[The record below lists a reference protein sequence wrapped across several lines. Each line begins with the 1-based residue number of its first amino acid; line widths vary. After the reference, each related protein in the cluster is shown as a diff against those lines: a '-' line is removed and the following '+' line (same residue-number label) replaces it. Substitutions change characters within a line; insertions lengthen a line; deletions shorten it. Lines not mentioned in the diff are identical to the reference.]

1 MDKSLFK
8 KRPGKRYLINYIN
21 RTQNLSISRLFLSII
36 IINNKLIKIMN
47 LTISGLHGTG
57 KSTIG
62 QHVAEILNL
71 KYYSTGQAFRDL
83 AKEMNM
89 TLEEFTKYVED
100 HPEID
105 QELDDKII
113 SIAKQGNVIIDSQLG
128 GFFLE
133 EFVDFKIFLTCP
145 IEIRVKRMTER
156 DNTSYEEKLKE
167 TKLREQSELERFKKL
182 YDIDLSNEKRLNELY
197 DIIIHTENLTIE
209 EVVSTI
215 INSIKEKNSKIT
227 N

>member
-1 MDKSLFK
+1 
-8 KRPGKRYLINYIN
+8 
-21 RTQNLSISRLFLSII
+21 
-36 IINNKLIKIMN
+36 MN

-62 QHVAEILNL
+62 HQVAEILNL

-83 AKEMNM
+83 AKKMDM

-105 QELDDKII
+105 KELDDKII
-113 SIAKQGNVIIDSQLG
+113 SIAIQGNVIIDSQLG

-133 EFVDFKIFLTCP
+133 KFVDFKIFLTCP

-156 DNTSYEEKLKE
+156 DNTSYEVKLKE
-167 TKLREQSELERFKKL
+167 TKLREQSELDRFRKL
-182 YDIDLSNEKRLNELY
+182 YNIDLSNEKRLNELY
-197 DIIIHTENLTIE
+197 DIIINTENLTIE

-215 INSIKEKNSKIT
+215 INTIKEKNNKIT

>member
-1 MDKSLFK
+1 
-8 KRPGKRYLINYIN
+8 
-21 RTQNLSISRLFLSII
+21 
-36 IINNKLIKIMN
+36 MN

-62 QHVAEILNL
+62 QQVAEILNL
-71 KYYSTGQAFRDL
+71 RYYSTGQAFRDL
-83 AKEMNM
+83 AKKMDM
-89 TLEEFTKYVED
+89 TLEEFTKYVEN

-133 EFVDFKIFLTCP
+133 KFVDFKIFLTCP

-167 TKLREQSELERFKKL
+167 TKLREQSELERFSKL
-182 YDIDLSNEKRLNELY
+182 YNIDLSNEKRLNKLY
-197 DIIIHTENLTIE
+197 DIIIDTENLTIE

-215 INSIKEKNSKIT
+215 INTIKEKNSKKT

>member
-1 MDKSLFK
+1 
-8 KRPGKRYLINYIN
+8 
-21 RTQNLSISRLFLSII
+21 
-36 IINNKLIKIMN
+36 MN

-62 QHVAEILNL
+62 HHIAEILNL
-71 KYYSTGQAFRDL
+71 KNYSTGQAFRDL
-83 AKEMNM
+83 AKEMDM

-105 QELDDKII
+105 QQLDDKII

-133 EFVDFKIFLTCP
+133 KFVDFKIFLTCP

-167 TKLREQSELERFKKL
+167 TKLREQSELERFRKL
-182 YDIDLSNEKRLNELY
+182 YNIDLSNEKRLNELY
-197 DIIIHTENLTIE
+197 DIIIDTQNLTIE

-215 INSIKEKNSKIT
+215 INTIKEKHSKNRMLVLYRT
-227 N
+227 NHERRNQYL